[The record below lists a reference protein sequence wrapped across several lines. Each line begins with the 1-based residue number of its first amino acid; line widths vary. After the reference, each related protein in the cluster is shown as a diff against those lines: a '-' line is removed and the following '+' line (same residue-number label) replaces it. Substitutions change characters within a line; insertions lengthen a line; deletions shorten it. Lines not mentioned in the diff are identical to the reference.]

1 MAQVYY
7 PKKTSAKYLDGAVA
21 GLLGGGVTAVVATVA
36 DALTP
41 DRSWWTSLSILGS
54 IFTGASNFNTDSPDW
69 GSWIIGLLL
78 TLVAFALFGLG
89 LVGYIPLFRRFN
101 INSLLGGALYGLLL
115 WVAVDLIF
123 LNPLTSGRLSM
134 IALLVANLLAGAAMA
149 WWLTWANKV
158 QPGSSTVTVD
168 EAHDGPVSKEGT

>member
-41 DRSWWTSLSILGS
+41 DRSWWTSLSVLGS
-54 IFTGASNFNTDSPDW
+54 IFTGASNFNTTSTDW
-69 GSWIIGLLL
+69 ASWLLGLAL
-78 TLVAFALFGLG
+78 TLAAFALFGMG
-89 LVGYIPLFRRFN
+89 LVGYMPLFRRFN
-101 INSLLGGALYGLLL
+101 INPLLGGALYGLLL

-123 LNPLTSGRLSM
+123 LNPLTSGRLNL
-134 IALLVANLLAGAAMA
+134 IVLLVADLLAGAAMT
-149 WWLTWANKV
+149 WWLTWVNKPE
-158 QPGSSTVTVD
+158 PGSTT
-168 EAHDGPVSKEGT
+168 APTDGV